1 MPLTINDAAAAIRSG
16 AITSTSLTAELLDRI
31 ARLNDTLGAFVTVCA
46 GTAMAA
52 AEAADKELAAGLD
65 RGPLQGIPLA
75 IKDIISTKDA
85 PTTANSRVLAADWGG
100 GIDAP
105 VVARLRN
112 AGAVIA
118 GKATTSEFANG
129 QPDPDKGFLIPR
141 NPWNIE
147 HTPAGSSSGTGIA
160 VAAGLTLG
168 GLGTDT
174 GGSIR
179 SPSSVNGLTG
189 LKPTFGRVPKNG
201 VVPLGYTHDHVG
213 PMARSASDC
222 AAILEVIAGYDPG
235 DPYVSR
241 VGVPMYGEQL
251 TGDVAG
257 LRVGVPMPYF
267 FDAPD
272 LDDEVREAV
281 LGMIDLLKANG
292 AEVVETAIPFAKE
305 AKDANQIAFGGEAFA
320 YHRNNLVNRWSD
332 YGKYTRVNLVRGAW
346 MTAGDFAQM
355 QRFRAFFVR
364 EVATVMSDVDVLVTP
379 ASPTPAQRIDEMNP
393 ENRLTQSSFT
403 GQWNFT
409 GLPAAVAPCGHSAF
423 GLPIGVQVIGKPF
436 AEGQVLSVLD
446 AYQRLT
452 DWHLRVPPVAALVA
466 A

>member
-1 MPLTINDAAAAIRSG
+1 
-16 AITSTSLTAELLDRI
+16 
-31 ARLNDTLGAFVTVCA
+31 
-46 GTAMAA
+46 
-52 AEAADKELAAGLD
+52 
-65 RGPLQGIPLA
+65 
-75 IKDIISTKDA
+75 
-85 PTTANSRVLAADWGG
+85 
-100 GIDAP
+100 
-105 VVARLRN
+105 
-112 AGAVIA
+112 
-118 GKATTSEFANG
+118 
-129 QPDPDKGFLIPR
+129 
-141 NPWNIE
+141 
-147 HTPAGSSSGTGIA
+147 
-160 VAAGLTLG
+160 
-168 GLGTDT
+168 
-174 GGSIR
+174 
-179 SPSSVNGLTG
+179 
-189 LKPTFGRVPKNG
+189 
-201 VVPLGYTHDHVG
+201 
-213 PMARSASDC
+213 
-222 AAILEVIAGYDPG
+222 
-235 DPYVSR
+235 
-241 VGVPMYGEQL
+241 MYGEQL